1 MKNDAPLDLIQ
12 ALHAEVERLRKEN
25 IDLRGERELAR
36 QAEVKDAERDRLE
49 DELRSAKIYA
59 ESIVETIHEPL
70 LVLKPDLTVNS
81 ANPAFYEI
89 FRVAPEQAVGRKIYH
104 LGNGQWNIPSLH
116 ELLDKVLPANDAFND
131 FQVHHDF
138 EDLGHR
144 VMLLNARRLDH
155 VQLILLSIQDIT
167 LDFELE
173 AATRKSVERLQ
184 RMINIPGVAVMIF
197 NGEGILIDA
206 NDWFLQM
213 FGYSREEVQAGSLCW
228 RMMTPPEF
236 FDISEAQM
244 KKLSEMGQIGPYEK
258 QYLHKDG
265 SRSWMV
271 FAGATLGDGNAVEY
285 CIDVNE
291 HKRVEQDL
299 RESEK
304 RFRALVTASSEI
316 LFRMSSDWGEMLQLY
331 SQDFLAP
338 TIEPDREWLLK
349 YIPPEDQHEV
359 TAAIDDAIRRKIVFE
374 LEHRVRR
381 ADGTL
386 GWTSSRAVPMLDEN
400 GEILEWFGAASDITE
415 RKETEVKLRE
425 AIRVAEKA
433 NQAKSEFLASMSH
446 EIRTPM
452 TVFMAAIE
460 HLLQTDRNPDRRHLL
475 RMADA
480 SAHRLRNLIDDI
492 LDFSRIEAR
501 KVEIDEE
508 PFDLR
513 LCVQEAVTMFSL
525 QAQENNLK
533 LNMQVAPDAP
543 EKVIGD
549 QNRVGQVLINL
560 ISNAVKFTRKGEV
573 RVSVQP
579 RGTLLEFAVADTG
592 VGIPEEKQH
601 LLFKSF
607 SQIDMSFHRQHGG
620 SGLGLAICKGLVEL
634 MGGDISVQ
642 SREGKGSLFTFRIPL
657 KAATESEHET
667 SRPTIDECD
676 KQLAN
681 LRILLVDDEPM
692 IREMITMML
701 VRRGMQVEAAE
712 NGSDALRK
720 WEAGTFDLILM
731 DLQMPDID
739 GMEATRSIREKERE
753 GAKRTCIIGL
763 TAHVRREIK
772 EECLASGMDRVLVKP
787 INMPDLFSA
796 IDDCFTN

>member
-338 TIEPDREWLLK
+338 D
-349 YIPPEDQHEV
+349 
-359 TAAIDDAIRRKIVFE
+359 
-374 LEHRVRR
+374 
-381 ADGTL
+381 
-386 GWTSSRAVPMLDEN
+386 N
-400 GEILEWFGAASDITE
+400 
-415 RKETEVKLRE
+415 
-425 AIRVAEKA
+425 
-433 NQAKSEFLASMSH
+433 
-446 EIRTPM
+446 RT
-452 TVFMAAIE
+452 
-460 HLLQTDRNPDRRHLL
+460 
-475 RMADA
+475 
-480 SAHRLRNLIDDI
+480 
-492 LDFSRIEAR
+492 
-501 KVEIDEE
+501 
-508 PFDLR
+508 
-513 LCVQEAVTMFSL
+513 
-525 QAQENNLK
+525 
-533 LNMQVAPDAP
+533 
-543 EKVIGD
+543 
-549 QNRVGQVLINL
+549 
-560 ISNAVKFTRKGEV
+560 
-573 RVSVQP
+573 
-579 RGTLLEFAVADTG
+579 
-592 VGIPEEKQH
+592 
-601 LLFKSF
+601 
-607 SQIDMSFHRQHGG
+607 
-620 SGLGLAICKGLVEL
+620 
-634 MGGDISVQ
+634 
-642 SREGKGSLFTFRIPL
+642 
-657 KAATESEHET
+657 
-667 SRPTIDECD
+667 
-676 KQLAN
+676 
-681 LRILLVDDEPM
+681 
-692 IREMITMML
+692 
-701 VRRGMQVEAAE
+701 
-712 NGSDALRK
+712 
-720 WEAGTFDLILM
+720 
-731 DLQMPDID
+731 
-739 GMEATRSIREKERE
+739 
-753 GAKRTCIIGL
+753 
-763 TAHVRREIK
+763 
-772 EECLASGMDRVLVKP
+772 
-787 INMPDLFSA
+787 
-796 IDDCFTN
+796 